1 MANNR
6 QIKIGVGFDVD
17 KSGLQSTLKDIESI
31 KTKLGSISASASLGD
46 KMNKELQDAGKTA
59 SQLSDILSK
68 SFNTNLGTINVTKF
82 KNELAKT
89 GMTISDVRQKLS
101 GAGADGK
108 AAFAQVGSALLSTNV
123 QLKESNKLLDKM
135 AQSMSNTVTWGITS
149 SIFNNITNSVQ
160 DAYHYVKQLD
170 TSLNDIRIVTD
181 KSAESMAKF
190 AVQANDAA
198 KNLGA
203 STRDYTDASLIYYQQ
218 GLGEAD
224 VAARAETTLKAANVT
239 GQNTEEVSQQLTA
252 VWNGYKVSAE
262 EAELYVDKLAAVA
275 ATTASDLEELST
287 GMSKVASAANLMGV
301 DVDSLNAQLAT
312 IVSVTRQAPESVGT
326 ALKTIYA
333 RMGDIEAGVDTET
346 TLGDYTAEMEA
357 MGFNVLNANGKLR
370 DMSDVIEEIGNK
382 WTTLSREQQI
392 ALSQT
397 MAGTRQYNNL
407 LSLFDNWDMYTKA
420 METSANAAGTLQK
433 QQDTY
438 MESTAAHLQKLSTSA
453 EDIFDTLIKPEEIN
467 AVIDVFR
474 NGTDVLGAFF
484 DAFGG
489 GVKSMVAGAAV
500 ISGIFSKQI
509 GQGLINLQA
518 SKSQAQNNKDLADV
532 KKGAILKNW
541 EDKGE
546 SVSGSDMA
554 KVANYEKQSQL
565 AKDILEVE
573 NGISE
578 QQYQQMTT
586 LQTELGALAE
596 KKELIKQNLIADN
609 EKLGISEKDTQEL
622 LDDDDVLDEQ
632 AQYTENIRIE
642 LGKEQEALAELNKEQ
657 EHNYQIQKKIQE
669 LDRLSVEDFDREA
682 NALSKTKEGEE
693 ILNLYLEEKNAQQV
707 IQDRIEDTNNAI
719 NEQKSKVQEVN
730 DELKKQEQIH
740 ENIIQAKEQTN
751 QVKDQETEKQAS
763 FDQQKEDAEKAAFLQ
778 NSIDL
783 LTNSLSV
790 LATTWGAFQSLGSI
804 WSDEDLSFGEKL
816 AQTFGLLITSGGL
829 LINSVGQ
836 IKDAYSGL
844 TNIFKD
850 ASDAQAVQVKILE
863 MLGVAQTKEAATTM
877 TQAGA
882 NEIENATE
890 NETQKENIESA
901 VTEIAQAGAENNEAA
916 ATMNQV
922 KANLTKI
929 GSGAKEA
936 GKTLLSKVP
945 GVLDEIFKKLGKFIG
960 PLAAITLS
968 LQAIKIWA
976 NNFQKWR
983 EEDAKAAATQAK
995 AQDEVV
1001 QKTNEEYSKT
1011 KELKNAY
1018 DELKEQYKNN
1028 EISTGE
1034 LRLQVVDLL
1043 QQYGLEK
1050 EAVEAKTASYEELL
1064 EIMNK
1069 INGVSMDDVITENE
1083 KGIEAQKNAIKTD
1096 IWANQ
1101 VEGSSRDSFFGLGE
1115 KTVDVGIISGL
1126 DDLSDILKDYEINFD
1141 LAGHVNLDDLTR
1153 VLVEDGNAFISE
1165 LSNSTS
1171 ESAAKLLEIV
1181 STQQESID
1189 AASGYQNTIDETKVE
1204 KIQEDVYGD
1213 NEKKGGFKNIEEYNN
1228 AVTKMAD
1235 SLQSEGIVE
1244 TYSEALEKAR
1254 ELLSTQDDLAASM
1267 HGWESVAGTAGA
1279 TFADSVA
1286 NNFTDSKDLID
1297 KVLNET
1303 GMSIEEFS
1311 KLDIYQQRDILK
1323 ANLSEDEY
1331 QKVALGFEQFKNAA
1345 DDANLSLKNFY
1356 DQAGKKNPLEGLWLE
1371 DKTFKAKT
1379 QDLFQYAL
1387 DSGKQDLLNYFTEE
1401 DWDSILA
1408 LDTAEDRMEKFQELM
1423 AYHLSDL
1430 KEDFGSTLAPGYN
1443 EAATS
1448 LTSQDAY
1455 ISPDNIEDFSE
1466 YNSLINNAELI
1477 KDIIPE
1483 LTDEMDTLADKS
1495 KAGTEEWNEAL
1506 LDVQQTMAAMA
1517 EDPDGG
1523 IFTKENAKESGLT
1536 TEGLTEAYNT
1546 GAIDEDTY
1554 NKKMTG
1560 ANLADI
1566 EAAGIDEEAY
1576 SAYVDTLQD
1585 ISENLEENED
1595 MAKRIA
1601 TANLKQSKT
1610 IETLASDYEEYG
1622 DILKKGDKSNIKYA
1636 EGMNKIRGSVEDLF
1650 GKQISDDFITEH
1662 LEDIEKLAKGDLTV
1676 FDELAKAATEDII
1689 VDIAGVTDADQL
1701 SGELANLNSMIQD
1714 TDLENLKI
1722 GASLDST
1729 GLTSAFQEVVNSAQM
1744 TTDEANAALA
1754 ALGFEPKIEWV
1765 EVDNQGQSAVKGMT
1779 DYTYTDE
1786 TGKSHTVTMESNIA
1800 QTTDGVTRIPIINGS
1815 STSFRG
1821 APKSTA
1827 GSKPKSGGGGG
1838 GGGSKKGKK
1847 AEKQEKFKADID
1859 PFHEVN
1865 EQIDLLNTNLDKLA
1879 KKQEKAFGKDLI
1891 DNLKEQGILLE
1902 KQNENLQEKIRITEQ
1917 EIAQNKYKIQNSKV
1931 AGKNAKISFNKD
1943 GSIANYDE
1951 ALSDAEARVNKL
1963 VSKYNKIAKK
1973 EYKEDSKEY
1982 NNREKLAKRIEKA
1995 KEDYSELQELMD
2007 GYDEY
2012 LVSKEDLINQM
2023 QNNID
2028 QIVENNVTIFTTAI
2042 EVKLEVRDAQ
2052 VSYNDFL
2059 NEWNSLTAKQPVKLK
2074 VDTDLN
2080 NANIAKDNIEDL
2092 TTMVTKTQAELA
2104 TIQQGGVSTLFGK
2117 NEKLA
2122 YDTLKGYTE
2131 KLQSSLSDLQ
2141 GYYQDVAASIVD
2153 AMGEISDAM
2162 AEQISDMEFYSDSL
2176 QHVINVNQKLL
2187 GESTSA
2193 ANNKE
2198 HYKNLVKQNNETI
2211 GVLKKNADY
2220 WKEEMNK
2227 MAGVNEEA
2235 YKTAKENYISATKEM
2250 QSALET
2256 SLENIQTAL
2265 ENSITSIFE
2274 TFTNSLLSEN
2284 WGFDNMIQDWEM
2296 AVSESETYLTNIN
2309 KANQLKQ
2316 LELKYQQAIDKSS
2329 SLSTQ
2334 KELLALKQEELN
2346 MLKEQGRLTQYDID
2360 RANKKLQLKLA
2371 EIALEEAQNNKS
2383 KLRLR
2388 RDSQGNYSYQY
2399 TADEDNVAEKQA
2411 EVDNLKAE
2419 MAEDDWKYFKTNV
2432 TNAIDSFSNFKSDY
2446 AEMLASGASQEEL
2459 QEFLENYGQEMANN
2473 TDLFNDSINYLL
2485 NSTATATGRDLN
2497 KMTEEEKIAMLQEQF
2512 GEDIMTSES
2521 LSFLK
2526 KLSNNTKTAEDATN
2540 YLKDNILSLA
2550 QTEIKWA
2557 EEQKEAAGEYA
2568 GYSKDFSAMS
2578 TALGDINT
2586 EVTKFNENSKT
2597 TITNLKEQLD
2607 GVQEV
2612 FKTIKTFLTDEKVK
2626 AGLEALKKA
2635 IGTNKDANGNDV
2647 TSDGSLSAAGSDAQA
2662 GSVGS
2667 TAGTTPM
2674 TAENTDAE
2682 KMATEQQKTN
2692 QGNKTIEKGDVVKI
2706 TKKSVQAYK
2715 KVKGKNKFKKNGK
2728 TSKGEYI
2735 VQAAPVTA
2743 GKSTYAK
2750 LANDKWVKK
2759 ESISGYDTGGYTGDW
2774 KSSEGRLA
2782 FLHQK
2787 ELVLNAKDTENML
2800 KMLDISRSMTSVM
2813 SSVSNKIKDMMYQID
2828 KANYTRNMN
2837 SRTQLQDASNQLE
2850 QNVHIEA
2857 IFPNVSQSHEIEDA
2871 FNNLINIAAQRAYRT
2886 RR

>member
-1 MANNR
+1 MANNK
-6 QIKIGVGFDVD
+6 QVKIGIGFDVD
-17 KSGLQSTLKDIESI
+17 KNGLKELENIQNQLI
-31 KTKLGSISASASLGD
+31 SISAQGNQAKGPSDLTKGL
-46 KMNKELQDAGKTA
+46 KEAGQTA
-59 SQLSDILSK
+59 SKLYDILEK
-68 SFNTNLGTINVTKF
+68 SYSANLGTVNVTKF
-82 KNELAKT
+82 KQELDKAGISVKTMRQDLAK
-89 GMTISDVRQKLS
+89 
-101 GAGADGK
+101 AGTQGN
-108 AAFAQVGSALLSTNV
+108 AAFASLSSALLNTNV
-123 QLKESNKLLDKM
+123 QLKKSSTLLDGL

-160 DAYHYVKQLD
+160 DAFHYVKQLD
-170 TSLNDIRIVTD
+170 SSLNDIRIVTD

-190 AVQANDAA
+190 AVQANNAA

-239 GQNTEEVSQQLTA
+239 GQSTEEVSQQLTA

-346 TLGDYTAEMEA
+346 TLGNYTAEMEA
-357 MGFNVLNANGKLR
+357 MGFNVLDANGKLR

-438 MESTAAHLQKLSTSA
+438 MESTAAHLQKLSTTA
-453 EDIFDTLIKPEEIN
+453 EDLYDTLIKPEEVN
-467 AVIDVFR
+467 ALLDTFT
-474 NGTDVLGAFF
+474 NGIDVLGTFF
-484 DAFGG
+484 DTFGG
-489 GVKSMVAGAAV
+489 GVKSMAAGAA
-500 ISGIFSKQI
+500 ILSSIFSKQI
-509 GQGLINLQA
+509 GEGLINFQ
-518 SKSQAQNNKDLADV
+518 KNKYQ
-532 KKGAILKNW
+532 
-541 EDKGE
+541 E
-546 SVSGSDMA
+546 
-554 KVANYEKQSQL
+554 QSNL
-565 AKDILEVE
+565 DIV
-573 NGISE
+573 N
-578 QQYQQMTT
+578 T
-586 LQTELGALAE
+586 
-596 KKELIKQNLIADN
+596 KKELVQQKINKTGSETIEERAVIAKYETEAKYAKEILKLKNGITNEDYEQMTSIQAKIGALTEEMKLHKQIAE
-609 EKLGISEKDTQEL
+609 EKKKEFEEKYKDDEEKVD
-622 LDDDDVLDEQ
+622 LDDLDGEIDALIEDLKNKKTDLQDLQNNDDVPSSIIK
-632 AQYTENIRIE
+632 A
-642 LGKEQEALAELNKEQ
+642 
-657 EHNYQIQKKIQE
+657 QKKEI
-669 LDRLSVEDFDREA
+669 
-682 NALSKTKEGEE
+682 KE
-693 ILNLYLEEKNAQQV
+693 LEEKLALLKQIREEENKADSAERQKNAQET
-707 IQDRIEDTNNAI
+707 DFEAM
-719 NEQKSKVQEVN
+719 
-730 DELKKQEQIH
+730 KQ
-740 ENIIQAKEQTN
+740 N
-751 QVKDQETEKQAS
+751 
-763 FDQQKEDAEKAAFLQ
+763 AEKAAAL
-778 NSIDL
+778 NDSITL
-783 LTNSLSV
+783 VTSSLSV

-804 WSDEDLSFGEKL
+804 WMDEDLSFGEKL

-850 ASDAQAVQVKILE
+850 ASDAEAVQVKILE
-863 MLGVAQTKEAATTM
+863 MLGVAQTKEATTTM
-877 TQAGA
+877 EQAGANEIENATEDESQVENAESIVTETAQTGVETAEAVVTAGQTVA

-901 VTEIAQAGAENNEAA
+901 VTETAQAGAETTEAV

-960 PLAAITLS
+960 PLALIGGLIASIS
-968 LQAIKIWA
+968 FAAKQW
-976 NNFQKWR
+976 QKTQ
-983 EEDAKAAATQAK
+983 EESAKAAAAQAK
-995 AQDEVV
+995 AQDEVI
-1001 QKTNEEYSKT
+1001 QKTNEEYNKT
-1011 KELKNAY
+1011 KELNNSY

-1028 EISTGE
+1028 EISTRE

-1069 INGVSMDDVITENE
+1069 INGVSMNDVITENE
-1083 KGIEAQKNAIKTD
+1083 KGVEAQKNAIKTD

-1101 VEGSSRDSFFGLGE
+1101 VEGSSRDTIFGE
-1115 KTVDVGIISGL
+1115 QTVDVGIISGF

-1213 NEKKGGFKNIEEYNN
+1213 YDKKGGFKNIEEYNN

-1356 DQAGKKNPLEGLWLE
+1356 DQAGKENPLEGLWLE

-1408 LDTAEDRMEKFQELM
+1408 LDTAEDRMKKFQELM
-1423 AYHLSDL
+1423 AYYLSDL
-1430 KEDFGSTLAPGYN
+1430 KEDFGSTLAPNYN

-1448 LTSQDAY
+1448 LISQDAY

-1466 YNSLINNAELI
+1466 YDSLINNAEII
-1477 KDIIPE
+1477 KAVIPE

-1523 IFTKENAKESGLT
+1523 IFTKENAQESGLT

-1689 VDIAGVTDADQL
+1689 VNIAGVTDAEQL

-1729 GLTSAFQEVVNSAQM
+1729 GLTSAFQEVINSAQM

-1827 GSKPKSGGGGG
+1827 GAKPKSGGGGG
-1838 GGGSKKGKK
+1838 GGSKGKKGQK

-1865 EQIDLLNTNLDKLA
+1865 EQIELLNTNLDRLA
-1879 KKQEKAFGKDLI
+1879 KKQEKAFGQDLI
-1891 DNLKEQGILLE
+1891 DNLKEQGNLLE
-1902 KQNENLQEKIRITEQ
+1902 KQNENLQDKIKITEK
-1917 EIAQNKYKIQNSKV
+1917 EIAQNKYKMQNLKV
-1931 AGKNAKISFNKD
+1931 AGKKAEISFNKD

-1951 ALSDAEARVNKL
+1951 ALSSAEDRVNKL

-1973 EYKEDSKEY
+1973 EYKEGSKKDK
-1982 NNREKLAKRIEKA
+1982 NRKKLAKNVEKA

-2012 LVSKEDLINQM
+2012 LISKEDLINQV
-2023 QNNID
+2023 QDNID
-2028 QIVENNVTIFTTAI
+2028 QIVENNVTIFTTGI
-2042 EVKLEVRDAQ
+2042 EIKLEVRDAK
-2052 VSYNDFL
+2052 VSYNNFL

-2080 NANIAKDNIEDL
+2080 NANIAKDNIEDF

-2153 AMGEISDAM
+2153 AMDEINDAM
-2162 AEQISDMEFYSDSL
+2162 AEQISDMEFYSDSI
-2176 QHVINVNQKLL
+2176 QHMININEKLY
-2187 GESTSA
+2187 GENKA
-2193 ANNKE
+2193 AGKNTDY
-2198 HYKNLVKQNNETI
+2198 YKNLVEQSNTL
-2211 GVLKKNADY
+2211 VTTLKGNADY
-2220 WKEEMNK
+2220 WKSEMDK
-2227 MAGVNEEA
+2227 MKDVNEEA
-2235 YKTAKENYISATKEM
+2235 YKTAKENYISATKDM

-2265 ENSITSIFE
+2265 EQSIKSLFVTFEEGLSPEGWDVDSMTS
-2274 TFTNSLLSEN
+2274 
-2284 WGFDNMIQDWEM
+2284 DWEM
-2296 AVSESETYLTNIN
+2296 AVEESERYLNNID

-2346 MLKEQGRLTQYDID
+2346 VLKEQGKLTQYDID

-2383 KLRLR
+2383 KMRLR

-2399 TADEDNVAEKQA
+2399 VADQDNIAEKQA
-2411 EVDNLKAE
+2411 AVDNLKAE
-2419 MAEDDWKYFKTNV
+2419 ITNDDFKHMKDVVSQYLGDESDFAERYAELSANGATDTELKEFQENYISRLVDQGGEFSKAWKYLT
-2432 TNAIDSFSNFKSDY
+2432 
-2446 AEMLASGASQEEL
+2446 E
-2459 QEFLENYGQEMANN
+2459 
-2473 TDLFNDSINYLL
+2473 
-2485 NSTATATGRDLN
+2485 STAVATGKDLGS
-2497 KMTEEEKIAMLQEQF
+2497 MSEEEKIQMLKDNY
-2512 GEDIMTSES
+2512 GEDIIDSKALE
-2521 LSFLK
+2521 FLK
-2526 KLSNNTKTAEDATN
+2526 NLTEKIETTEKATEELNKALFTEIDVKRKNAEDAKKKT
-2540 YLKDNILSLA
+2540 SA
-2550 QTEIKWA
+2550 
-2557 EEQKEAAGEYA
+2557 AAGYGDNFE
-2568 GYSKDFSAMS
+2568 AMS
-2578 TALGDINT
+2578 TALEDINT

-2607 GVQEV
+2607 GVQKV
-2612 FKTIKTFLTDEKVK
+2612 FNTIKTFLTDEKVK

-2635 IGTNKDANGNDV
+2635 IGTKKDANGNDV

-2667 TAGTTPM
+2667 TAGTTTM

-2682 KMATEQQKTN
+2682 KIVTEQQKTN
-2692 QGNKTIEKGDVVKI
+2692 QGNRTIEKGDVVKI
-2706 TKKSVQAYK
+2706 TKKSVKAYK
-2715 KVKGKNKFKKNGK
+2715 KVKGKNKFKENGK
-2728 TSKGEYI
+2728 ANKGEYI
-2735 VQAAPVTA
+2735 VQAAPVTV
-2743 GKSTYAK
+2743 GKNIYAE
-2750 LANDKWVKK
+2750 LAKDKWVKK
-2759 ESISGYDTGGYTGDW
+2759 GSISGYDTGGYTGDW

-2800 KMLDISRSMTSVM
+2800 KMLDISRSMTSVI
-2813 SSVSNKIKDMMYQID
+2813 SSVSNKIKDMIYQID

-2850 QNVHIEA
+2850 QKVHIEA
-2857 IFPNVSQSHEIEDA
+2857 TFPNVSQSHEIEDA
-2871 FNNLINIAAQRAYRT
+2871 FNNLINIAAQRAYRN

>member
-1 MANNR
+1 MANG
-6 QIKIGVGFDVD
+6 QIRFGIGFDVD

-89 GMTISDVRQKLS
+89 GMSISDVRQKLS

-135 AQSMSNTVTWGITS
+135 AQSMSNTITWGITS

-239 GQNTEEVSQQLTA
+239 GQNTAEVSQQLTA

-346 TLGDYTAEMEA
+346 TLGNYTAEMEA
-357 MGFNVLNANGKLR
+357 MGFNVLDANGKLR

-438 MESTAAHLQKLSTSA
+438 MESTAAHLQKLSTTA
-453 EDIFDTLIKPEEIN
+453 EDLYDTLIKPEEIN
-467 AVIDVFR
+467 VLLDTFT
-474 NGTDVLGAFF
+474 NGIDVLGTFF
-484 DAFGG
+484 DTFGG
-489 GVKSMVAGAAV
+489 GVKSMAAGAAV

-518 SKSQAQNNKDLADV
+518 SKSKSQNNKDLADV
-532 KKGAILKNW
+532 KKGAILKKW

-546 SVSGSDMA
+546 PVSGSDAA

-573 NGISE
+573 NGITE
-578 QQYQQMTT
+578 QQYQQMTA

-596 KKELIKQNLIADN
+596 EKELIQQNLIAEN
-609 EKLGISEKDTQEL
+609 EKLGISKEYTLQLLKEDNTLEEFSDNSIESSRINLDEEKQKLQNIEQEL
-622 LDDDDVLDEQ
+622 QKYQNILNEIKNKEGFIDTKQLDE
-632 AQYTENIRIE
+632 AQEEVEKLTKQYEDQ
-642 LGKEQEALAELNKEQ
+642 KEV
-657 EHNYQIQKKIQE
+657 
-669 LDRLSVEDFDREA
+669 VE
-682 NALSKTKEGEE
+682 T
-693 ILNLYLEEKNAQQV
+693 
-707 IQDRIEDTNNAI
+707 I
-719 NEQKSKVQEVN
+719 NE
-730 DELKKQEQIH
+730 ELKNNEQAYK
-740 ENIIQAKEQTN
+740 NIIQAKEQTN
-751 QVKDQETEKQAS
+751 QVKDQEVEKQAD
-763 FDQQKEDAEKAAFLQ
+763 FDQQKEDAEKATLLQ
-778 NSIDL
+778 NKVDL
-783 LTNSLSV
+783 LTNSLSM
-790 LATTWGAFQSLGSI
+790 LTMTWGAFQSLGSI
-804 WSDEDLSFGEKL
+804 WSDEDLTIGEKL
-816 AQTFGLLITSGGL
+816 GQTIMTLGIAIPSLISSYQSLSNVLGENVTIEGILNGLLGENTGETIVNTGATVANAVAEQAQSAAKDEGAISEELDTANTKKNTFETIKNTASTLLESGKNG
-829 LINSVGQ
+829 
-836 IKDAYSGL
+836 
-844 TNIFKD
+844 
-850 ASDAQAVQVKILE
+850 
-863 MLGVAQTKEAATTM
+863 
-877 TQAGA
+877 
-882 NEIENATE
+882 
-890 NETQKENIESA
+890 
-901 VTEIAQAGAENNEAA
+901 
-916 ATMNQV
+916 
-922 KANLTKI
+922 
-929 GSGAKEA
+929 GAKIVEV
-936 GKTLLSKVP
+936 LQKVW
-945 GVLDEIFKKLGKFIG
+945 GILGKFAV
-960 PLAAITLS
+960 PLALIGGLIASISFATK
-968 LQAIKIWA
+968 QW
-976 NNFQKWR
+976 QKTQ
-983 EEDAKAAATQAK
+983 EENAKAAAAQAK
-995 AQDEVV
+995 AQDEVI
-1001 QKTNEEYSKT
+1001 QKTNEEYNKT
-1011 KELKNAY
+1011 KELNNAY

-1028 EISTGE
+1028 EISTRE

-1069 INGVSMDDVITENE
+1069 INGVSMNDVITENE

-1101 VEGSSRDSFFGLGE
+1101 VEGSSRDTVFGE
-1115 KTVDVGIISGL
+1115 QTVDVGIISGF

-1153 VLVEDGNAFISE
+1153 VLVEDGNAFISA

-1189 AASGYQNTIDETKVE
+1189 AASGYQNTIDEAKVE

-1331 QKVALGFEQFKNAA
+1331 QKIALGFEQFKNAA
-1345 DDANLSLKNFY
+1345 DDANLSLQDFY
-1356 DQAGKKNPLEGLWLE
+1356 NQASKENPLEGLWLE

-1455 ISPDNIEDFSE
+1455 ISSDNIEDFSE

-1523 IFTKENAKESGLT
+1523 IFTKENAQESGLT

-1595 MAKRIA
+1595 MARRIA

-1636 EGMNKIRGSVEDLF
+1636 EGMDKIRGSVEDLF

-1689 VDIAGVTDADQL
+1689 VDIAGVTDAEQL
-1701 SGELANLNSMIQD
+1701 SGEFANLNSMIQNA
-1714 TDLENLKI
+1714 DLENLEI

-1729 GLTSAFQEVVNSAQM
+1729 GLDVALQGMLDSAAITV
-1744 TTDEANAALA
+1744 DDCNAILEGM
-1754 ALGFEPKIEWV
+1754 GFEPKIDYKEVPV
-1765 EVDNQGQSAVKGMT
+1765 EVGSVN
-1779 DYTYTDE
+1779 
-1786 TGKSHTVTMESNIA
+1786 
-1800 QTTDGVTRIPIINGS
+1800 QTTQTAEVIGPDGEKRIVSLDSITNTDGGSVAKIPIINGS

-1821 APKSTA
+1821 APKSTTPM
-1827 GSKPKSGGGGG
+1827 KPKSGGGGG
-1838 GGGSKKGKK
+1838 GGGGSKGKK
-1847 AEKQEKFKADID
+1847 VEKQEKFKADID
-1859 PFHEVN
+1859 PFHEIN
-1865 EQIDLLNTNLDKLA
+1865 EQIDLLNTNLDRLA

-1891 DNLKEQGILLE
+1891 NNLKEQGDLLE
-1902 KQNENLQEKIRITEQ
+1902 KQNKNLQEKIRITEQ
-1917 EIAQNKYKIQNSKV
+1917 EIAQNKYEMQNLKV
-1931 AGKNAKISFNKD
+1931 AGKKAKISFNKED

-1951 ALSDAEARVNKL
+1951 ALSSAEARVNKL

-1982 NNREKLAKRIEKA
+1982 KNRENLAKKIEKA

-2023 QNNID
+2023 QDNID
-2028 QIVENNVTIFTTAI
+2028 QIVENNVTIFTTGI
-2042 EVKLEVRDAQ
+2042 EIKLEVRDAQ

-2074 VDTDLN
+2074 VDNDLN
-2080 NANIAKDNIEDL
+2080 NANIAKDNIEEL

-2104 TIQQGGVSTLFGK
+2104 TIQQGVVYTLFGK

-2153 AMGEISDAM
+2153 AMGEIREAM
-2162 AEQISDMEFYSDSL
+2162 DEQISDMEFYADSL

-2187 GESTSA
+2187 GESASA

-2411 EVDNLKAE
+2411 EVDNIKAE

-2432 TNAIDSFSNFKSDY
+2432 TNAIDSFSTFKSDY

-2459 QEFLENYGQEMANN
+2459 QEFLEGYAQEMTNN

-2485 NSTATATGRDLN
+2485 NSTATATGQDLN

-2512 GEDIMTSES
+2512 GEDIMTSEA

-2526 KLSNNTKTAEDATN
+2526 ILSNKTKTAEDATN

-2568 GYSKDFSAMS
+2568 GYSKDFSTMS
-2578 TALGDINT
+2578 TALEDINK
-2586 EVTKFNENSKT
+2586 EVTQFNEDSKD

-2607 GVQEV
+2607 GVQSI
-2612 FKTIKTFLTDEKVK
+2612 FDAIKTFLTDEKVL
-2626 AGLEALKKA
+2626 AGLKALKNA

-2662 GSVGS
+2662 GPVAS
-2667 TAGTTPM
+2667 TAGTTTM
-2674 TAENTDAE
+2674 TTENTDAE
-2682 KMATEQQKTN
+2682 KMVTEQQKTN
-2692 QGNKTIEKGDVVKI
+2692 QGNKTIEKGDVVKVK
-2706 TKKSVQAYK
+2706 KKSVKAYK
-2715 KVKGKNKFKKNGK
+2715 
-2728 TSKGEYI
+2728 
-2735 VQAAPVTA
+2735 
-2743 GKSTYAK
+2743 
-2750 LANDKWVKK
+2750 
-2759 ESISGYDTGGYTGDW
+2759 
-2774 KSSEGRLA
+2774 
-2782 FLHQK
+2782 
-2787 ELVLNAKDTENML
+2787 
-2800 KMLDISRSMTSVM
+2800 
-2813 SSVSNKIKDMMYQID
+2813 
-2828 KANYTRNMN
+2828 
-2837 SRTQLQDASNQLE
+2837 
-2850 QNVHIEA
+2850 
-2857 IFPNVSQSHEIEDA
+2857 
-2871 FNNLINIAAQRAYRT
+2871 
-2886 RR
+2886 

>member
-31 KTKLGSISASASLGD
+31 KNKLGSISASASLGD

-170 TSLNDIRIVTD
+170 SSLNDIRIVTD

-239 GQNTEEVSQQLTA
+239 GQSTEEVSQQLTA

-346 TLGDYTAEMEA
+346 TLGNYTAEMEA
-357 MGFNVLNANGKLR
+357 MGFNVLDANGKLR

-438 MESTAAHLQKLSTSA
+438 MESTAAHLQQLSTSA

-467 AVIDVFR
+467 AIIDVFR

-546 SVSGSDMA
+546 SASGSDAA
-554 KVANYEKQSQL
+554 KVANYKKQSQL
-565 AKDILEVE
+565 AKDILAVE
-573 NGISE
+573 NGITE
-578 QQYQQMTT
+578 EQYQQMTA

-632 AQYTENIRIE
+632 AQYTESIRID
-642 LGKEQEALAELNKEQ
+642 LGKEQEALAELNKKQ

-682 NALSKTKEGEE
+682 DALSKTKEGEE

-707 IQDRIEDTNNAI
+707 IQDRIEDTNKAI
-719 NEQKSKVQEVN
+719 DTQKSKVQEVN

-740 ENIIQAKEQTN
+740 ENIINAKEQTE
-751 QVKDQETEKQAS
+751 QVENQETEKQAS

-778 NSIDL
+778 NSVDL

-863 MLGVAQTKEAATTM
+863 MLGVAQTKEAATT
-877 TQAGA
+877 TAQAGA

-890 NETQKENIESA
+890 DETQKENIESTT
-901 VTEIAQAGAENNEAA
+901 TEIVQAGAENNEAA

-1001 QKTNEEYSKT
+1001 QKTNEEYNKT
-1011 KELKNAY
+1011 KELNNAY

-1034 LRLQVVDLL
+1034 LRLQIVDLL

-1064 EIMNK
+1064 EIMNR

-1115 KTVDVGIISGL
+1115 KTVDVGIISGF

-1213 NEKKGGFKNIEEYNN
+1213 HEKKGGFKNIEEYNN
-1228 AVTKMAD
+1228 AVKKMAD

-1401 DWDSILA
+1401 DWDKILA

-1595 MAKRIA
+1595 MARRIA

-1701 SGELANLNSMIQD
+1701 SGEFANLNSMIQN
-1714 TDLENLKI
+1714 TDLENLEI

-1729 GLTSAFQEVVNSAQM
+1729 GLDVALQGMLDSAAITV
-1744 TTDEANAALA
+1744 DECNAILEGM
-1754 ALGFEPKIEWV
+1754 GFEPKIDYQEVPV
-1765 EVDNQGQSAVKGMT
+1765 EVGSVN
-1779 DYTYTDE
+1779 
-1786 TGKSHTVTMESNIA
+1786 
-1800 QTTDGVTRIPIINGS
+1800 QTTQTAEVIGPDGEKRTVSLDSITKTDGGSVAKIPIINGS

-1821 APKSTA
+1821 APKSTTPM
-1827 GSKPKSGGGGG
+1827 KPKSGGGGG

-1859 PFHEVN
+1859 PFHEIN
-1865 EQIDLLNTNLDKLA
+1865 EQIDLLNTNLDRLA
-1879 KKQEKAFGKDLI
+1879 KKQEKAFGQDLI
-1891 DNLKEQGILLE
+1891 DNLKEQGNLLE
-1902 KQNENLQEKIRITEQ
+1902 KQNKNLQDKIKITEK
-1917 EIAQNKYKIQNSKV
+1917 EIAQNKYKMQNLKV
-1931 AGKNAKISFNKD
+1931 AGKKAEISFNKD

-1951 ALSDAEARVNKL
+1951 ALSSAEARVNKL

-1973 EYKEDSKEY
+1973 EYKEGSKEDK
-1982 NNREKLAKRIEKA
+1982 NRKKLEKNIEKA

-2012 LVSKEDLINQM
+2012 LVSKEDLINQV
-2023 QNNID
+2023 QDNID

-2042 EVKLEVRDAQ
+2042 EIKLEVRDAK

-2122 YDTLKGYTE
+2122 YETLKGYTE

-2153 AMGEISDAM
+2153 AMDEISKAM
-2162 AEQISDMEFYSDSL
+2162 DEQISDMEFYSDSI
-2176 QHVINVNQKLL
+2176 QHIINVNEKLY
-2187 GESTSA
+2187 GEDKA
-2193 ANNKE
+2193 AGKNKDY
-2198 HYKNLVKQNNETI
+2198 YKNLVAQSNALVTT
-2211 GVLKKNADY
+2211 LKGNADY
-2220 WKEEMNK
+2220 WKSEMDSITDKNSD
-2227 MAGVNEEA
+2227 A
-2235 YKTAKENYISATKEM
+2235 YKTAKENYISATKDM
-2250 QSALET
+2250 QAALET
-2256 SLENIQTAL
+2256 ALENIQLQL
-2265 ENSITSIFE
+2265 EQNIKSLFITFE
-2274 TFTNSLLSEN
+2274 EGLSPDN
-2284 WGFDNMIQDWEM
+2284 WNVDTMTSDWEM
-2296 AVSESETYLTNIN
+2296 AVEESERYLNNID

-2346 MLKEQGRLTQYDID
+2346 VLKEQGKLTQYDID

-2383 KLRLR
+2383 KMRLR

-2399 TADEDNVAEKQA
+2399 VADQDNIAEKQA
-2411 EVDNLKAE
+2411 AVDNLKAE
-2419 MAEDDWKYFKTNV
+2419 IANDDFKHMKDVVSQYLGDESDFAERYAELSANGATDTELKEFQENYISRLVDQGGEFSKAWKYLT
-2432 TNAIDSFSNFKSDY
+2432 
-2446 AEMLASGASQEEL
+2446 E
-2459 QEFLENYGQEMANN
+2459 
-2473 TDLFNDSINYLL
+2473 
-2485 NSTATATGRDLN
+2485 STAVATGKDLGS
-2497 KMTEEEKIAMLQEQF
+2497 MSEEEKIQMLKDNY
-2512 GEDIMTSES
+2512 GEDIIDSKALE
-2521 LSFLK
+2521 FLNELTK
-2526 KLSNNTKTAEDATN
+2526 KLKTTEKATENLNEALFTQIDTARKDAEDA
-2540 YLKDNILSLA
+2540 KKRASA
-2550 QTEIKWA
+2550 
-2557 EEQKEAAGEYA
+2557 AAGYESYGA
-2568 GYSKDFSAMS
+2568 G
-2578 TALGDINT
+2578 
-2586 EVTKFNENSKT
+2586 E
-2597 TITNLKEQLD
+2597 
-2607 GVQEV
+2607 
-2612 FKTIKTFLTDEKVK
+2612 
-2626 AGLEALKKA
+2626 
-2635 IGTNKDANGNDV
+2635 
-2647 TSDGSLSAAGSDAQA
+2647 
-2662 GSVGS
+2662 
-2667 TAGTTPM
+2667 
-2674 TAENTDAE
+2674 
-2682 KMATEQQKTN
+2682 
-2692 QGNKTIEKGDVVKI
+2692 
-2706 TKKSVQAYK
+2706 
-2715 KVKGKNKFKKNGK
+2715 
-2728 TSKGEYI
+2728 
-2735 VQAAPVTA
+2735 
-2743 GKSTYAK
+2743 
-2750 LANDKWVKK
+2750 
-2759 ESISGYDTGGYTGDW
+2759 
-2774 KSSEGRLA
+2774 
-2782 FLHQK
+2782 
-2787 ELVLNAKDTENML
+2787 
-2800 KMLDISRSMTSVM
+2800 
-2813 SSVSNKIKDMMYQID
+2813 
-2828 KANYTRNMN
+2828 
-2837 SRTQLQDASNQLE
+2837 
-2850 QNVHIEA
+2850 
-2857 IFPNVSQSHEIEDA
+2857 
-2871 FNNLINIAAQRAYRT
+2871 
-2886 RR
+2886 

>member
-170 TSLNDIRIVTD
+170 SSLNDIRIVTD

-346 TLGDYTAEMEA
+346 TLGNYTAEMKA
-357 MGFNVLNANGKLR
+357 MGFNVLDANGKLR

-407 LSLFDNWDMYTKA
+407 LSLFDNWDMYTEA
-420 METSANAAGTLQK
+420 METSANAAGTLQE

-438 MESTAAHLQKLSTSA
+438 MESTAAHLQQLSTSA

-546 SVSGSDMA
+546 SASGSDAA
-554 KVANYEKQSQL
+554 KAANYEKQSQL

-573 NGISE
+573 SGITE

-632 AQYTENIRIE
+632 AQYTENIRID

-682 NALSKTKEGEE
+682 DALSKTKEGEE

-707 IQDRIEDTNNAI
+707 IQDRIEDTNKAI
-719 NEQKSKVQEVN
+719 DTQKSKVQEVN

-740 ENIIQAKEQTN
+740 ENIINAKEQTE
-751 QVKDQETEKQAS
+751 QVENQETEKQAS

-778 NSIDL
+778 NSVDL

-890 NETQKENIESA
+890 DETQKENIEST
-901 VTEIAQAGAENNEAA
+901 VTETAQAGAETTEAA

-1001 QKTNEEYSKT
+1001 QKTNEEYNKT
-1011 KELKNAY
+1011 KELNNAY
-1018 DELKEQYKNN
+1018 DKLKEQYKNN

-1034 LRLQVVDLL
+1034 LRLQIVDLL

-1115 KTVDVGIISGL
+1115 KTVDVGIISGF

-1171 ESAAKLLEIV
+1171 ESADKLLEIV

-1371 DKTFKAKT
+1371 DETFKAKT

-1401 DWDSILA
+1401 DWDKILA

-1448 LTSQDAY
+1448 LISQDAY

-1466 YNSLINNAELI
+1466 YDSLINNAELI
-1477 KDIIPE
+1477 KTIIPE

-1595 MAKRIA
+1595 MARRIA

-1701 SGELANLNSMIQD
+1701 SGEFANLNSMIQN
-1714 TDLENLKI
+1714 TDLENLEI

-1729 GLTSAFQEVVNSAQM
+1729 GLDVALQGMLDSAAITV
-1744 TTDEANAALA
+1744 DECNAILEGM
-1754 ALGFEPKIEWV
+1754 GFEPKIDYQEVPV
-1765 EVDNQGQSAVKGMT
+1765 EVGSVN
-1779 DYTYTDE
+1779 
-1786 TGKSHTVTMESNIA
+1786 
-1800 QTTDGVTRIPIINGS
+1800 QTTQTAEVIGPDGEKRTVSLDSITKTDGGSVAKIPIINGS

-1821 APKSTA
+1821 APKSTTPM
-1827 GSKPKSGGGGG
+1827 KPKSGGGGG
-1838 GGGSKKGKK
+1838 GGGSKGKK

-1865 EQIDLLNTNLDKLA
+1865 EQIDLLNTNLDRLA

-1891 DNLKEQGILLE
+1891 NNLKEQGVLLE
-1902 KQNENLQEKIRITEQ
+1902 KQNKNLQDKIKITEK
-1917 EIAQNKYKIQNSKV
+1917 EIAQNKYKMQNLKV
-1931 AGKNAKISFNKD
+1931 AGKKAEISFNKD

-1951 ALSDAEARVNKL
+1951 ALSSAEARVNKL

-1973 EYKEDSKEY
+1973 EYKEGSKKDK
-1982 NNREKLAKRIEKA
+1982 NRKKLAKNIEKA

-2012 LVSKEDLINQM
+2012 LVSKEDLINQV
-2023 QNNID
+2023 QDNID
-2028 QIVENNVTIFTTAI
+2028 KIVENNVTIFTTAI
-2042 EVKLEVRDAQ
+2042 EIKLEVRDAK
-2052 VSYNDFL
+2052 VSYNNFL

-2153 AMGEISDAM
+2153 AMDEVSEAM
-2162 AEQISDMEFYSDSL
+2162 DEQISDMEFYADSL

-2187 GESTSA
+2187 GESASA

-2432 TNAIDSFSNFKSDY
+2432 TNAIDSFSTFKSDY

-2459 QEFLENYGQEMANN
+2459 QEFLEGYAQEMTNN

-2485 NSTATATGRDLN
+2485 NSTATATGQDLN

-2568 GYSKDFSAMS
+2568 GYSKDFSTMN
-2578 TALGDINT
+2578 TALEDINT
-2586 EVTKFNENSKT
+2586 EVNKFNENSKT

-2612 FKTIKTFLTDEKVK
+2612 FNIIKTFLTDEKVK

-2667 TAGTTPM
+2667 TAGTTTM

-2682 KMATEQQKTN
+2682 KIVTEQQKTN
-2692 QGNKTIEKGDVVKI
+2692 QGNTTIEKGDVVKI

-2728 TSKGEYI
+2728 ANKGEYI
-2735 VQAAPVTA
+2735 VQAAPVTV
-2743 GKSTYAK
+2743 GKNIYAE
-2750 LANDKWVKK
+2750 LAKDKWVKK

-2850 QNVHIEA
+2850 QNIHIEA
-2857 IFPNVSQSHEIEDA
+2857 TFPNVSQSHEIEDA
-2871 FNNLINIAAQRAYRT
+2871 FNNLINIAAQRAYRN

>member
-1 MANNR
+1 MANNK
-6 QIKIGVGFDVD
+6 QIKIGIGFDVD
-17 KSGLQSTLKDIESI
+17 KNGLKELENIQNQLIH
-31 KTKLGSISASASLGD
+31 ISAQGNQAKGTDDLTKGL
-46 KMNKELQDAGKTA
+46 KEAGQTA
-59 SQLSDILSK
+59 SKLYDILEK
-68 SFNTNLGTINVTKF
+68 SYSANLGTVNVTKF
-82 KNELAKT
+82 KQELDKAGISVKTMRQDLAK
-89 GMTISDVRQKLS
+89 
-101 GAGADGK
+101 AGTQGN
-108 AAFAQVGSALLSTNV
+108 AAFASLSSALLNTNV
-123 QLKESNKLLDKM
+123 QLKKSSTLLDEM

-149 SIFNNITNSVQ
+149 SIFNRITNSVQ
-160 DAYHYVKQLD
+160 DAFHYVKQLD
-170 TSLNDIRIVTD
+170 SSLNDIRIVTD

-190 AVQANDAA
+190 AVQANNAA

-239 GQNTEEVSQQLTA
+239 GQNTAEVSQQLTA

-346 TLGDYTAEMEA
+346 TLGNYTAEMEA
-357 MGFNVLNANGKLR
+357 MGFNVLDANGKLR
-370 DMSDVIEEIGNK
+370 DMSDVIEEIGSK

-438 MESTAAHLQKLSTSA
+438 MESTAAHLQKLSTTA
-453 EDIFDTLIKPEEIN
+453 EDLYDTLIKPEEIN
-467 AVIDVFR
+467 ALLDTFT
-474 NGTDVLGAFF
+474 NGIDVLGTFF
-484 DAFGG
+484 DTFGG
-489 GVKSMVAGAAV
+489 GVKSMAAGAA
-500 ISGIFSKQI
+500 ILSSIFSKQI
-509 GQGLINLQA
+509 GEGLINFQ
-518 SKSQAQNNKDLADV
+518 KNKYQEQNNLDVINMKKESIQQKINENGKESIEESAAISRYKAEADH
-532 KKGAILKNW
+532 AERILKL
-541 EDKGE
+541 K
-546 SVSGSDMA
+546 
-554 KVANYEKQSQL
+554 
-565 AKDILEVE
+565 
-573 NGISE
+573 NGITNE
-578 QQYQQMTT
+578 DYEQMTAI
-586 LQTELGALAE
+586 QERIGALTEEMELHKQIAEE
-596 KKELIKQNLIADN
+596 KKKEFK
-609 EKLGISEKDTQEL
+609 EKYKDDEEKVD
-622 LDDDDVLDEQ
+622 LDDLDGEIDALIEDLKNKKADLQDLQNNDDVVD
-632 AQYTENIRIE
+632 
-642 LGKEQEALAELNKEQ
+642 
-657 EHNYQIQKKIQE
+657 QK
-669 LDRLSVEDFDREA
+669 
-682 NALSKTKEGEE
+682 EE
-693 ILNLYLEEKNAQQV
+693 IKELEEKLALLKQIREEENKTSSAERQKNAQET
-707 IQDRIEDTNNAI
+707 DF
-719 NEQKSKVQEVN
+719 EVM
-730 DELKKQEQIH
+730 E
-740 ENIIQAKEQTN
+740 EN
-751 QVKDQETEKQAS
+751 
-763 FDQQKEDAEKAAFLQ
+763 AEKAAAL
-778 NSIDL
+778 NDSITL
-783 LTNSLSV
+783 VTSSLSV
-790 LATTWGAFQSLGSI
+790 LATTWGAAQSLGSI
-804 WSDEDLSFGEKL
+804 WTDEDLSFGEKL

-850 ASDAQAVQVKILE
+850 ASDAEAVQVKILE
-863 MLGVAQTKEAATTM
+863 MLGVAQTKEATTTM
-877 TQAGA
+877 EQAGA
-882 NEIENATE
+882 NEIENTTEDMSQKENAESVVTETAQTVAESSETVATTMQAGANVIENATE
-890 NETQKENIESA
+890 DMTQKENVEST
-901 VTEIAQAGAENNEAA
+901 VTEVAQTMAEGNEAA
-916 ATMNQV
+916 ATMGQV

-929 GSGAKEA
+929 GAGAKEA
-936 GKTLLSKVP
+936 GRTLLQQAP
-945 GVLDEIFKKLGKFIG
+945 GKLQEIFTRLSKLIA
-960 PLAAITLS
+960 PLAAIMLS
-968 LQAIKIWA
+968 LTAIKVWA

-983 EEDAKAAATQAK
+983 EEDAKASAAQAK
-995 AQDEVV
+995 AQDEVI
-1001 QKTNEEYSKT
+1001 QKTNEEYNKT
-1011 KELKNAY
+1011 KELKNSY

-1028 EISTGE
+1028 EISTRE

-1101 VEGSSRDSFFGLGE
+1101 VEGSSRDSFFGLG
-1115 KTVDVGIISGL
+1115 KQTVDVGIISGF

-1189 AASGYQNTIDETKVE
+1189 AASGYQNTIDEVKVE

-1213 NEKKGGFKNIEEYNN
+1213 YEKKGGFKNIEEYNN

-1254 ELLSTQDDLAASM
+1254 ELLSVQDDLAASM
-1267 HGWESVAGTAGA
+1267 HGWESVAETTGA

-1286 NNFTDSKDLID
+1286 KNFTDSKDLID

-1303 GMSIEEFS
+1303 GMDMEEFS
-1311 KLDIYQQRDILK
+1311 KLDIYQQGDILK

-1331 QKVALGFEQFKNAA
+1331 QKIALSFEQLKNAA
-1345 DDANLSLKNFY
+1345 GDANLSLQEFY
-1356 DQAGKKNPLEGLWLE
+1356 NQASKENPLEGLWLE
-1371 DKTFKAKT
+1371 DETFKAKT

-1387 DSGKQDLLNYFTEE
+1387 DSGKQDLLNYFTED

-1448 LTSQDAY
+1448 LISQDAY

-1466 YNSLINNAELI
+1466 YDSLINNAELI
-1477 KDIIPE
+1477 KAIIPE

-1517 EDPDGG
+1517 EDTDGG
-1523 IFTKENAKESGLT
+1523 IFTKENAQESGLT

-1595 MAKRIA
+1595 MARRIA

-1689 VDIAGVTDADQL
+1689 VDIAGVTDAEQL
-1701 SGELANLNSMIQD
+1701 SGEFANLNSMIQN
-1714 TDLENLKI
+1714 TDLENLEI

-1729 GLTSAFQEVVNSAQM
+1729 GLDVALQGMLDSAAITV
-1744 TTDEANAALA
+1744 DECNAILEGM
-1754 ALGFEPKIEWV
+1754 GFEPKIDYQEVPV
-1765 EVDNQGQSAVKGMT
+1765 EVGSVN
-1779 DYTYTDE
+1779 
-1786 TGKSHTVTMESNIA
+1786 
-1800 QTTDGVTRIPIINGS
+1800 QTTQTAEVIGPDGEKRTVSLDSITKTDGGSVAKIPIINGS

-1821 APKSTA
+1821 APKSTTPM
-1827 GSKPKSGGGGG
+1827 KPKSGGGGG
-1838 GGGSKKGKK
+1838 GGGSKGKK

-1865 EQIDLLNTNLDKLA
+1865 EQIDLLNTNLDRLA

-1891 DNLKEQGILLE
+1891 DNLKEQGNLLE

-1951 ALSDAEARVNKL
+1951 ALSDAETRVNKL

-1982 NNREKLAKRIEKA
+1982 KNRDKLAKKIEKA

-2007 GYDEY
+2007 EYDEY

-2023 QNNID
+2023 QDNID

-2042 EVKLEVRDAQ
+2042 EIKLEVQDVQ

-2059 NEWNSLTAKQPVKLK
+2059 NEWNSLTAKQPIKLK

-2080 NANIAKDNIEDL
+2080 NANIAKDNIKEL

-2153 AMGEISDAM
+2153 AMGEISEAM
-2162 AEQISDMEFYSDSL
+2162 DEQISDMEFYADSL

-2187 GESTSA
+2187 GESASA

-2235 YKTAKENYISATKEM
+2235 YKTAKENYISATKET

-2432 TNAIDSFSNFKSDY
+2432 TNAIDSFSTFKSDY

-2459 QEFLENYGQEMANN
+2459 QEFLEGYAQEMTNN

-2485 NSTATATGRDLN
+2485 NSTATATGQDLN

-2568 GYSKDFSAMS
+2568 GYSKDFSTMS
-2578 TALGDINT
+2578 TALEDINT

-2607 GVQEV
+2607 GVQKV
-2612 FKTIKTFLTDEKVK
+2612 FNTIKTFLTDEKVK

-2667 TAGTTPM
+2667 TAGTTTM

-2682 KMATEQQKTN
+2682 KIVTEQQKTN
-2692 QGNKTIEKGDVVKI
+2692 QGNKTIEKGDVVKVK
-2706 TKKSVQAYK
+2706 KKSVKAYK
-2715 KVKGKNKFKKNGK
+2715 KVKGKNKFKENGK
-2728 TSKGEYI
+2728 ANKGEYI
-2735 VQAAPVTA
+2735 VQAAPVTV

-2828 KANYTRNMN
+2828 KTNYIRNMN
-2837 SRTQLQDASNQLE
+2837 SRTQLQDISNQLE
-2850 QNVHIEA
+2850 QKVHIEA
-2857 IFPNVSQSHEIEDA
+2857 TFPNVSQSHEIEDA

>member
-346 TLGDYTAEMEA
+346 TLGNYTAEMEA
-357 MGFNVLNANGKLR
+357 MGFNVLDANGKLR

-438 MESTAAHLQKLSTSA
+438 MESTAAHLQELSTVA
-453 EDIFDTLIKPEEIN
+453 EDVYDTLIKPEEIN
-467 AVIDVFR
+467 ALLDVFI
-474 NGTDVLGAFF
+474 NGVDVLGTFF

-489 GVKSMVAGAAV
+489 GVKSMAAGAAV

-518 SKSQAQNNKDLADV
+518 SKSQAQNNKDLADA
-532 KKGAILKNW
+532 KKDAILKNW
-541 EDKGE
+541 EDKGK
-546 SVSGSDMA
+546 SPSGDDAA
-554 KVANYEKQSQL
+554 KVANYEKQSEL
-565 AKDILEVE
+565 AKDILKVE

-632 AQYTENIRIE
+632 AQYIENIRIE

-682 NALSKTKEGEE
+682 DALSKTKEGEK

-707 IQDRIEDTNNAI
+707 IQDRIEDTNKAI
-719 NEQKSKVQEVN
+719 DTQKSEVQKVN
-730 DELKKQEQIH
+730 DELKKQEQIYK
-740 ENIIQAKEQTN
+740 NITQAKEQTE
-751 QVKDQETEKQAS
+751 QVENQETETQAS
-763 FDQQKEDAEKAAFLQ
+763 FDQQKEDVEKATLLQ
-778 NSIDL
+778 NKVDL
-783 LTNSLSV
+783 LTNSLSM
-790 LATTWGAFQSLGSI
+790 LTMTWGAFQSLGSI
-804 WSDEDLSFGEKL
+804 WSDEDLTIGEKL
-816 AQTFGLLITSGGL
+816 GQTIMTLGMAIPSLISSYQSLSNVLGENVTIEGILNGLLGENTGETIVNTGATVANADAEKVQSAAKDEGAVSEELDTAGTKKNTL
-829 LINSVGQ
+829 ET
-836 IKDAYSGL
+836 IKN
-844 TNIFKD
+844 T
-850 ASDAQAVQVKILE
+850 
-863 MLGVAQTKEAATTM
+863 AATLLE
-877 TQAGA
+877 GG
-882 NEIENATE
+882 
-890 NETQKENIESA
+890 KK
-901 VTEIAQAGAENNEAA
+901 GG
-916 ATMNQV
+916 
-922 KANLTKI
+922 TKI
-929 GSGAKEA
+929 VEV
-936 GKTLLSKVP
+936 LQKVW
-945 GVLDEIFKKLGKFIG
+945 GILGKFAV
-960 PLAAITLS
+960 PLALIGGLIASISFATK
-968 LQAIKIWA
+968 QW
-976 NNFQKWR
+976 QKAQ
-983 EEDAKAAATQAK
+983 EESAKASAAQAK
-995 AQDEVV
+995 AQDEVI
-1001 QKTNEEYSKT
+1001 QKTNEEYNKT
-1011 KELKNAY
+1011 KELKNSY

-1028 EISTGE
+1028 EISTRE

-1069 INGVSMDDVITENE
+1069 INGVSMDDVIDENTA
-1083 KGIEAQKNAIKTD
+1083 GIEAQKNAIKTD

-1101 VEGSSRDSFFGLGE
+1101 VEGSSRDSFFGLG
-1115 KTVDVGIISGL
+1115 KQTVDVGIISGF

-1189 AASGYQNTIDETKVE
+1189 AASGYQNTIDEVKVE

-1213 NEKKGGFKNIEEYNN
+1213 YEKKGGFQNIEEYNN

-1254 ELLSTQDDLAASM
+1254 ELLSTQDELAASM
-1267 HGWESVAGTAGA
+1267 HDWESVAGTTGA
-1279 TFADSVA
+1279 TFADGIA
-1286 NNFTDSKDLID
+1286 KNFTDSKDLID
-1297 KVLNET
+1297 KIVAET
-1303 GMSIEEFS
+1303 GMSIDELSEHDLS
-1311 KLDIYQQRDILK
+1311 ELAKNVT
-1323 ANLSEDEY
+1323 NLSDEEAD
-1331 QKVALGFEQFKNAA
+1331 ALALAFEQYKSAA
-1345 DDANLSLKNFY
+1345 DDATLTYEDFY
-1356 DQAGKKNPLEGLWLE
+1356 NQVSKENPLEGLWLE
-1371 DKTFKAKT
+1371 DETFKAKT

-1401 DWDSILA
+1401 DWDKILA
-1408 LDTAEDRMEKFQELM
+1408 LDTAEDRMKKFQELM
-1423 AYHLSDL
+1423 AYYLSDL
-1430 KEDFGSTLAPGYN
+1430 KEDFGSTLAPNYN

-1448 LTSQDAY
+1448 LISQDAY

-1466 YNSLINNAELI
+1466 YDNLINNAEII
-1477 KDIIPE
+1477 KAVIPE
-1483 LTDEMDTLADKS
+1483 LTDEMDTLANKS

-1595 MAKRIA
+1595 MARRIA

-1636 EGMNKIRGSVEDLF
+1636 EGMDKIRGSVEDLF

-1689 VDIAGVTDADQL
+1689 VDIAGVTDAEQL
-1701 SGELANLNSMIQD
+1701 SGEFANLNSMIQN
-1714 TDLENLKI
+1714 TDLENLEI

-1729 GLTSAFQEVVNSAQM
+1729 GLDVALQSMLDSTAITV
-1744 TTDEANAALA
+1744 DDCNAILEGM
-1754 ALGFEPKIEWV
+1754 GFEPKIDYQEVPV
-1765 EVDNQGQSAVKGMT
+1765 EVGSVN
-1779 DYTYTDE
+1779 
-1786 TGKSHTVTMESNIA
+1786 
-1800 QTTDGVTRIPIINGS
+1800 QTTQTAEVIGPDGEKRTVSLDSITKTDGGSVAKIPIINGS

-1821 APKSTA
+1821 APKSTTPM
-1827 GSKPKSGGGGG
+1827 KPKSGGGGG
-1838 GGGSKKGKK
+1838 GGGSKGKK

-1865 EQIDLLNTNLDKLA
+1865 EQIDLLNTNLDRLA

-1891 DNLKEQGILLE
+1891 DNLKEQGNLLE

-2023 QNNID
+2023 QDNID

-2042 EVKLEVRDAQ
+2042 EIKLEVRDVQ

-2059 NEWNSLTAKQPVKLK
+2059 NEWNSLTAKQPIKLK

-2080 NANIAKDNIEDL
+2080 NANIAKDNIKEL

-2153 AMGEISDAM
+2153 AMDEISGAM
-2162 AEQISDMEFYSDSL
+2162 DKQISDMEFYSDSI
-2176 QHVINVNQKLL
+2176 QHIINVNEKLY
-2187 GESTSA
+2187 GENKA
-2193 ANNKE
+2193 AGKNTDY
-2198 HYKNLVKQNNETI
+2198 YKNLVEQSNTL
-2211 GVLKKNADY
+2211 VTTLKGNADY
-2220 WKEEMNK
+2220 WKSEMDSITDKNSD
-2227 MAGVNEEA
+2227 A
-2235 YKTAKENYISATKEM
+2235 YKTAKENYISATKDM
-2250 QSALET
+2250 QAALET
-2256 SLENIQTAL
+2256 TLENIQLQL
-2265 ENSITSIFE
+2265 EQNIKSLFITFE
-2274 TFTNSLLSEN
+2274 EGLSPDN
-2284 WGFDNMIQDWEM
+2284 WNVDTMTSDWEM
-2296 AVSESETYLTNIN
+2296 AVEESERYLNNID

-2346 MLKEQGRLTQYDID
+2346 VLKEQGKLTQYDID

-2383 KLRLR
+2383 KMRLR

-2399 TADEDNVAEKQA
+2399 VADQDNIAEKQA
-2411 EVDNLKAE
+2411 AVDNLKAE
-2419 MAEDDWKYFKTNV
+2419 IANDDFKHMKDVVSQYLGDESDFAER
-2432 TNAIDSFSNFKSDY
+2432 Y
-2446 AEMLASGASQEEL
+2446 AEMAANGATDTEL
-2459 QEFLENYGQEMANN
+2459 KEFQENYISRLVDQGGEFSKAWK
-2473 TDLFNDSINYLL
+2473 YLTE
-2485 NSTATATGRDLN
+2485 STSVATGKDLGS
-2497 KMTEEEKIAMLQEQF
+2497 MSEKEKLQMLKDNY
-2512 GEDIMTSES
+2512 GEDIIDSKALE
-2521 LSFLK
+2521 FLNELTK
-2526 KLSNNTKTAEDATN
+2526 KLKTPEKATKNLNEALFTQIDTARKDAEDAKKRASAAAE
-2540 YLKDNILSLA
+2540 YGDNF
-2550 QTEIKWA
+2550 E
-2557 EEQKEAAGEYA
+2557 
-2568 GYSKDFSAMS
+2568 AMS
-2578 TALGDINT
+2578 AALGDINT

-2597 TITNLKEQLD
+2597 TITNLEEQLK
-2607 GVQEV
+2607 GVKSV
-2612 FKTIKTFLTDEKVK
+2612 FDTIKTFLTDEKVK

-2635 IGTNKDANGNDV
+2635 IGTSKDANGNDV

-2667 TAGTTPM
+2667 TAGTTTM

-2682 KMATEQQKTN
+2682 KIVTEQQKTN
-2692 QGNKTIEKGDVVKI
+2692 QGNKTIEKGDVVKVK
-2706 TKKSVQAYK
+2706 KKSVKAYK
-2715 KVKGKNKFKKNGK
+2715 KVKGKNKFKENGK
-2728 TSKGEYI
+2728 ANKGEYI
-2735 VQAAPVTA
+2735 VQAAPVTV
-2743 GKSTYAK
+2743 GKNTYAK

-2800 KMLDISRSMTSVM
+2800 KMLDISRSMTSVI

-2828 KANYTRNMN
+2828 KTNYIKNMN
-2837 SRTQLQDASNQLE
+2837 SKTQLQDISNQLE
-2850 QNVHIEA
+2850 QSVHIEA
-2857 IFPNVSQSHEIEDA
+2857 TFPNVSQSHEIEDA

-2886 RR
+2886 KR

>member
-1 MANNR
+1 
-6 QIKIGVGFDVD
+6 
-17 KSGLQSTLKDIESI
+17 
-31 KTKLGSISASASLGD
+31 
-46 KMNKELQDAGKTA
+46 
-59 SQLSDILSK
+59 
-68 SFNTNLGTINVTKF
+68 
-82 KNELAKT
+82 
-89 GMTISDVRQKLS
+89 
-101 GAGADGK
+101 
-108 AAFAQVGSALLSTNV
+108 
-123 QLKESNKLLDKM
+123 
-135 AQSMSNTVTWGITS
+135 
-149 SIFNNITNSVQ
+149 
-160 DAYHYVKQLD
+160 
-170 TSLNDIRIVTD
+170 
-181 KSAESMAKF
+181 
-190 AVQANDAA
+190 
-198 KNLGA
+198 
-203 STRDYTDASLIYYQQ
+203 
-218 GLGEAD
+218 
-224 VAARAETTLKAANVT
+224 
-239 GQNTEEVSQQLTA
+239 
-252 VWNGYKVSAE
+252 
-262 EAELYVDKLAAVA
+262 
-275 ATTASDLEELST
+275 
-287 GMSKVASAANLMGV
+287 
-301 DVDSLNAQLAT
+301 
-312 IVSVTRQAPESVGT
+312 
-326 ALKTIYA
+326 
-333 RMGDIEAGVDTET
+333 
-346 TLGDYTAEMEA
+346 
-357 MGFNVLNANGKLR
+357 
-370 DMSDVIEEIGNK
+370 
-382 WTTLSREQQI
+382 
-392 ALSQT
+392 
-397 MAGTRQYNNL
+397 
-407 LSLFDNWDMYTKA
+407 
-420 METSANAAGTLQK
+420 
-433 QQDTY
+433 
-438 MESTAAHLQKLSTSA
+438 
-453 EDIFDTLIKPEEIN
+453 
-467 AVIDVFR
+467 
-474 NGTDVLGAFF
+474 
-484 DAFGG
+484 
-489 GVKSMVAGAAV
+489 
-500 ISGIFSKQI
+500 
-509 GQGLINLQA
+509 
-518 SKSQAQNNKDLADV
+518 
-532 KKGAILKNW
+532 
-541 EDKGE
+541 
-546 SVSGSDMA
+546 
-554 KVANYEKQSQL
+554 
-565 AKDILEVE
+565 
-573 NGISE
+573 
-578 QQYQQMTT
+578 
-586 LQTELGALAE
+586 
-596 KKELIKQNLIADN
+596 
-609 EKLGISEKDTQEL
+609 
-622 LDDDDVLDEQ
+622 
-632 AQYTENIRIE
+632 
-642 LGKEQEALAELNKEQ
+642 
-657 EHNYQIQKKIQE
+657 
-669 LDRLSVEDFDREA
+669 
-682 NALSKTKEGEE
+682 
-693 ILNLYLEEKNAQQV
+693 
-707 IQDRIEDTNNAI
+707 
-719 NEQKSKVQEVN
+719 
-730 DELKKQEQIH
+730 
-740 ENIIQAKEQTN
+740 
-751 QVKDQETEKQAS
+751 
-763 FDQQKEDAEKAAFLQ
+763 
-778 NSIDL
+778 
-783 LTNSLSV
+783 
-790 LATTWGAFQSLGSI
+790 
-804 WSDEDLSFGEKL
+804 
-816 AQTFGLLITSGGL
+816 
-829 LINSVGQ
+829 
-836 IKDAYSGL
+836 
-844 TNIFKD
+844 
-850 ASDAQAVQVKILE
+850 
-863 MLGVAQTKEAATTM
+863 
-877 TQAGA
+877 
-882 NEIENATE
+882 
-890 NETQKENIESA
+890 
-901 VTEIAQAGAENNEAA
+901 
-916 ATMNQV
+916 
-922 KANLTKI
+922 
-929 GSGAKEA
+929 
-936 GKTLLSKVP
+936 
-945 GVLDEIFKKLGKFIG
+945 
-960 PLAAITLS
+960 
-968 LQAIKIWA
+968 
-976 NNFQKWR
+976 
-983 EEDAKAAATQAK
+983 
-995 AQDEVV
+995 
-1001 QKTNEEYSKT
+1001 
-1011 KELKNAY
+1011 
-1018 DELKEQYKNN
+1018 
-1028 EISTGE
+1028 
-1034 LRLQVVDLL
+1034 
-1043 QQYGLEK
+1043 
-1050 EAVEAKTASYEELL
+1050 
-1064 EIMNK
+1064 
-1069 INGVSMDDVITENE
+1069 
-1083 KGIEAQKNAIKTD
+1083 
-1096 IWANQ
+1096 
-1101 VEGSSRDSFFGLGE
+1101 
-1115 KTVDVGIISGL
+1115 
-1126 DDLSDILKDYEINFD
+1126 
-1141 LAGHVNLDDLTR
+1141 
-1153 VLVEDGNAFISE
+1153 
-1165 LSNSTS
+1165 
-1171 ESAAKLLEIV
+1171 
-1181 STQQESID
+1181 
-1189 AASGYQNTIDETKVE
+1189 
-1204 KIQEDVYGD
+1204 
-1213 NEKKGGFKNIEEYNN
+1213 
-1228 AVTKMAD
+1228 
-1235 SLQSEGIVE
+1235 
-1244 TYSEALEKAR
+1244 
-1254 ELLSTQDDLAASM
+1254 M

-1331 QKVALGFEQFKNAA
+1331 QKIALGFEQFKNAA
-1345 DDANLSLKNFY
+1345 DDANLSLQDFY
-1356 DQAGKKNPLEGLWLE
+1356 NQASKENPLEGLWLE

-1455 ISPDNIEDFSE
+1455 ISSDNIEDFSE

-1523 IFTKENAKESGLT
+1523 IFTKENAQESGLT

-1595 MAKRIA
+1595 MARRIA

-1636 EGMNKIRGSVEDLF
+1636 EGMDKIRGSVEDLF

-1689 VDIAGVTDADQL
+1689 VDIAGVTDAEQL
-1701 SGELANLNSMIQD
+1701 SGEFANLNSMIQNA
-1714 TDLENLKI
+1714 DLENLEI

-1729 GLTSAFQEVVNSAQM
+1729 GLDVALQGMLDSAAITV
-1744 TTDEANAALA
+1744 DDCNAILEGM
-1754 ALGFEPKIEWV
+1754 GFEPKIDYKEVPV
-1765 EVDNQGQSAVKGMT
+1765 EVGSVN
-1779 DYTYTDE
+1779 
-1786 TGKSHTVTMESNIA
+1786 
-1800 QTTDGVTRIPIINGS
+1800 QTTQTAEVIGPDGEKRIVSLDSITNTDGGSVAKIPIINGS

-1821 APKSTA
+1821 APKSTTPM
-1827 GSKPKSGGGGG
+1827 KPKSGGGGG
-1838 GGGSKKGKK
+1838 GGGGSKGKK
-1847 AEKQEKFKADID
+1847 VEKQEKFKADID
-1859 PFHEVN
+1859 PFHEIN
-1865 EQIDLLNTNLDKLA
+1865 EQIDLLNTNLDRLA

-1891 DNLKEQGILLE
+1891 NNLKEQGDLLE
-1902 KQNENLQEKIRITEQ
+1902 KQNKNLQEKIRITEQ
-1917 EIAQNKYKIQNSKV
+1917 EIAQNKYEMQNLKV
-1931 AGKNAKISFNKD
+1931 AGKKAKISFNKED

-1951 ALSDAEARVNKL
+1951 ALSSAEARVNKL

-1982 NNREKLAKRIEKA
+1982 KNRENLAKKIEKA

-2023 QNNID
+2023 QDNID
-2028 QIVENNVTIFTTAI
+2028 QIVENNVTIFTTGI
-2042 EVKLEVRDAQ
+2042 EIKLEVRDAQ

-2080 NANIAKDNIEDL
+2080 NANIAKDNIEEL

-2153 AMGEISDAM
+2153 AMGEIREAM
-2162 AEQISDMEFYSDSL
+2162 DEQISDMEFYADSL

-2187 GESTSA
+2187 GESASA

-2411 EVDNLKAE
+2411 EVDNIKAE

-2432 TNAIDSFSNFKSDY
+2432 TNAIDSFSTFKSDY

-2459 QEFLENYGQEMANN
+2459 QEFLEGYAQEMTNN

-2485 NSTATATGRDLN
+2485 NSTATATGQDLN

-2512 GEDIMTSES
+2512 GEDIMTSEA

-2526 KLSNNTKTAEDATN
+2526 ILSNKTKTAEDATN

-2568 GYSKDFSAMS
+2568 GYSKDFSTMS
-2578 TALGDINT
+2578 TALEDINK
-2586 EVTKFNENSKT
+2586 EVTQFNEDSKD

-2607 GVQEV
+2607 GVQSI
-2612 FKTIKTFLTDEKVK
+2612 FDAIKTFLTDEKVL
-2626 AGLEALKKA
+2626 AGLKALKNA

-2662 GSVGS
+2662 GPVAS
-2667 TAGTTPM
+2667 TAGTTTM
-2674 TAENTDAE
+2674 TTENTDAE
-2682 KMATEQQKTN
+2682 KMVTEQQKTN
-2692 QGNKTIEKGDVVKI
+2692 QGNKTIEKGDVVKVK
-2706 TKKSVQAYK
+2706 KKSVKAYK
-2715 KVKGKNKFKKNGK
+2715 KVKGKNKFKENGK
-2728 TSKGEYI
+2728 ANKGEYI
-2735 VQAAPVTA
+2735 VQAAPVTV
-2743 GKSTYAK
+2743 GKNTYAK

-2800 KMLDISRSMTSVM
+2800 KMLDISRSMTSVI

-2828 KANYTRNMN
+2828 KANYIRNMN
-2837 SRTQLQDASNQLE
+2837 SRTQLQDVSNQLE
-2850 QNVHIEA
+2850 QKVHIEA
-2857 IFPNVSQSHEIEDA
+2857 TFPNVSQSHEIEDA

-2886 RR
+2886 KR

>member
-6 QIKIGVGFDVD
+6 QVKIGIGFDVD
-17 KSGLQSTLKDIESI
+17 KNGLKELENIQNQLIN
-31 KTKLGSISASASLGD
+31 ISAQGNQAKGPSDLTKGL
-46 KMNKELQDAGKTA
+46 KEAGQTA
-59 SQLSDILSK
+59 SKLYDILEK
-68 SFNTNLGTINVTKF
+68 SYSANLGTVNVTKF
-82 KNELAKT
+82 KQELDKAGISVKTMKQDLAK
-89 GMTISDVRQKLS
+89 
-101 GAGADGK
+101 AGTQGN
-108 AAFAQVGSALLSTNV
+108 AAFASLSSALLNTNV
-123 QLKESNKLLDKM
+123 QLKKSSTLLDEM

-149 SIFNNITNSVQ
+149 SIFNRITNSVQ
-160 DAYHYVKQLD
+160 DAFHYVKQLD
-170 TSLNDIRIVTD
+170 SSLNDIRIVTD

-190 AVQANDAA
+190 AVQANNAA

-239 GQNTEEVSQQLTA
+239 GQSTEEVSQQLTA

-346 TLGDYTAEMEA
+346 TLGNYTAEMEA
-357 MGFNVLNANGKLR
+357 MGFNVLDANGKLR

-438 MESTAAHLQKLSTSA
+438 MESTAAHLQKLSTTA
-453 EDIFDTLIKPEEIN
+453 EDLYDTLIKPEEIN
-467 AVIDVFR
+467 ALLDTFT
-474 NGTDVLGAFF
+474 NGIDVLGTFF
-484 DAFGG
+484 DTFGG
-489 GVKSMVAGAAV
+489 GVKSMAAGAA
-500 ISGIFSKQI
+500 ILSSIFSKQI
-509 GQGLINLQA
+509 GEGLINFQ
-518 SKSQAQNNKDLADV
+518 KNKYQEQNNLDVINMKKESIQQKINENGKESIEESAAIARYKAEADH
-532 KKGAILKNW
+532 AERILKL
-541 EDKGE
+541 K
-546 SVSGSDMA
+546 
-554 KVANYEKQSQL
+554 
-565 AKDILEVE
+565 
-573 NGISE
+573 NGITNE
-578 QQYQQMTT
+578 DYKQMTAV
-586 LQTELGALAE
+586 QERIGALTEEMELHKQIAEE
-596 KKELIKQNLIADN
+596 KKKEFEEKYKDDEEKVDFDDLDGEIDALIEDLKNKKADLQDLQNN
-609 EKLGISEKDTQEL
+609 
-622 LDDDDVLDEQ
+622 DDVAD
-632 AQYTENIRIE
+632 
-642 LGKEQEALAELNKEQ
+642 
-657 EHNYQIQKKIQE
+657 QK
-669 LDRLSVEDFDREA
+669 
-682 NALSKTKEGEE
+682 EE
-693 ILNLYLEEKNAQQV
+693 IKELEEKLALLKQIREEENKTSSAK
-707 IQDRIEDTNNAI
+707 R
-719 NEQKSKVQEVN
+719 QK
-730 DELKKQEQIH
+730 D
-740 ENIIQAKEQTN
+740 A
-751 QVKDQETEKQAS
+751 QETDFGVME
-763 FDQQKEDAEKAAFLQ
+763 ENAEKAAAL
-778 NSIDL
+778 NDSITL
-783 LTNSLSV
+783 VTSSLSV

-804 WSDEDLSFGEKL
+804 WMDEDLSFGEKL

-890 NETQKENIESA
+890 DETQKENIESTT
-901 VTEIAQAGAENNEAA
+901 TEIVQAGTENNEAA

-945 GVLDEIFKKLGKFIG
+945 DVLDEIFKKLGKFAV
-960 PLAAITLS
+960 PLALIGGLIASISFATK
-968 LQAIKIWA
+968 QW
-976 NNFQKWR
+976 QKAQ
-983 EEDAKAAATQAK
+983 EESAKASAAQAK
-995 AQDEVV
+995 AQDEVI
-1001 QKTNEEYSKT
+1001 QKTNEEYNKT
-1011 KELKNAY
+1011 KELNNAY

-1064 EIMNK
+1064 DIMNK
-1069 INGVSMDDVITENE
+1069 INGVSMNDVITENE

-1101 VEGSSRDSFFGLGE
+1101 VEGSSKDSFFGLGE
-1115 KTVDVGIISGL
+1115 KTVDVGIISGF

-1213 NEKKGGFKNIEEYNN
+1213 HEKKGGFKNIEEYNN

-1267 HGWESVAGTAGA
+1267 HGWESMAGTAGA

-1371 DKTFKAKT
+1371 DETFKAKT

-1448 LTSQDAY
+1448 LISQDAY

-1466 YNSLINNAELI
+1466 YDSLINNAELI
-1477 KDIIPE
+1477 KTIIPE

-1595 MAKRIA
+1595 MARRIA

-1689 VDIAGVTDADQL
+1689 VDIAGVTDAEQL
-1701 SGELANLNSMIQD
+1701 SGEFANLNSMIQNA
-1714 TDLENLKI
+1714 DLENLEI

-1729 GLTSAFQEVVNSAQM
+1729 GLDVALQGMLDSAAITV
-1744 TTDEANAALA
+1744 DECNAILEGM
-1754 ALGFEPKIEWV
+1754 GFEPKIDYQEVPV
-1765 EVDNQGQSAVKGMT
+1765 EVGSVN
-1779 DYTYTDE
+1779 
-1786 TGKSHTVTMESNIA
+1786 
-1800 QTTDGVTRIPIINGS
+1800 QTTQTAEVIGPDGEKRTVSLDSITQTDGGSVAKIPIINGS

-1821 APKSTA
+1821 APKSTTPM
-1827 GSKPKSGGGGG
+1827 KPKSSGRGGGGG
-1838 GGGSKKGKK
+1838 GNKNKGGNAITDFFKDEIDIYHEINTQLEILERNYDKLHK
-1847 AEKQEKFKADID
+1847 AQEKLTGSAL
-1859 PFHEVN
+1859 V
-1865 EQIDLLNTNLDKLA
+1865 
-1879 KKQEKAFGKDLI
+1879 
-1891 DNLKEQGILLE
+1891 DNLKEQTKAINDQIKALE
-1902 KQNENLQEKIRITEQ
+1902 TKRKIAEQEARNIKKKDLDTTGNLQEQYNNLTKKQ
-1917 EIAQNKYKIQNSKV
+1917 KNSKK
-1931 AGKNAKISFNKD
+1931 GKELKKKLSNSKKNDLYSGNLYLEYTNQ
-1943 GSIANYDE
+1943 GTIANYDE
-1951 ALSDAEARVNKL
+1951 VLRSEQSAIQKMEKAYNTKL
-1963 VSKYNKIAKK
+1963 KKAKK
-1973 EYKEDSKEY
+1973 GGVSDKEQKSLDKE
-1982 NNREKLAKRIEKA
+1982 LAKIEKA
-1995 KEDYSELQELMD
+1995 KANYEELKSSMDNYDELMSQTIAD
-2007 GYDEY
+2007 
-2012 LVSKEDLINQM
+2012 
-2023 QNNID
+2023 ID
-2028 QIVENNVTIFTTAI
+2028 QKMQDLYDQKI
-2042 EVKLEVRDAQ
+2042 EIQIETFDSKLKLRLDSSQLERD
-2052 VSYNDFL
+2052 YNDFL
-2059 NEWNSLTAKQPVKLK
+2059 KEINEDDDNGIVEDMKINTSSMKTYQNDISKTKQQLAEAQAAYATISNGGI
-2074 VDTDLN
+2074 DATFGN
-2080 NANIAKDNIEDL
+2080 NAAAALEKVKEYQKLLTDQLLDYKEVQKEVHEQYLDL
-2092 TTMVTKTQAELA
+2092 LDSMNEQFDEQYEAYERINDELEHL
-2104 TIQQGGVSTLFGK
+2104 G
-2117 NEKLA
+2117 N
-2122 YDTLKGYTE
+2122 
-2131 KLQSSLSDLQ
+2131 LQS
-2141 GYYQDVAASIVD
+2141 
-2153 AMGEISDAM
+2153 
-2162 AEQISDMEFYSDSL
+2162 
-2176 QHVINVNQKLL
+2176 KLL
-2187 GESTSA
+2187 GEQS
-2193 ANNKE
+2193 
-2198 HYKNLVKQNNETI
+2198 Y
-2211 GVLKKNADY
+2211 D
-2220 WKEEMNK
+2220 EMNK
-2227 MAGVNEEA
+2227 ILDGQIKNSQAQINAKKKEIDAQKKIRDAAKEGSDEWKKANERILQAEADIRSLTESTIDAALTRYENRINKIFDDAEKKVAGMSFEEA
-2235 YKTAKENYISATKEM
+2235 DKEWESFSTYDNEFLDGINRAYGINDFKDRAEDAINST
-2250 QSALET
+2250 
-2256 SLENIQTAL
+2256 
-2265 ENSITSIFE
+2265 NSIKA
-2274 TFTNSLLSEN
+2274 
-2284 WGFDNMIQDWEM
+2284 QEM
-2296 AVSESETYLTNIN
+2296 LN
-2309 KANQLKQ
+2309 
-2316 LELKYQQAIDKSS
+2316 
-2329 SLSTQ
+2329 
-2334 KELLALKQEELN
+2334 ALKDDELN
-2346 MLKEQGRLTQYDID
+2346 KLKEKNKLTQYDVD
-2360 RANKKLQLKLA
+2360 RANKMLDITLKQ
-2371 EIALEEAQNNKS
+2371 IALEEAQNNKS
-2383 KLRLR
+2383 KMRLR

-2399 TADEDNVAEKQA
+2399 VADNDQVDKLQDELDKAKNELYNFDKEEYKENVQKVKNQYAMMQEELKELMLSEDYKQADKEIQAQMVSNVTSRHEGIIQGLVESNNRIRTNIEQSALDEALAEGVISQQEYDNMTVEQKENFMNNLLGIWDSGYQNIANLLNGEGGFSTQVLEMLTSSGEAVGEFKTTVNEALGNTGEQVKEWATLISDETSALTGENGVITKVNTAFDEILTTFTGKDGEGGLIKGAKDTLNEVNNLATGFKTMAEEATKAAAAAKDAINASNEANASAAETATNQNTIENSTPPAPTTINQDNGGTSTSSSVNGILEKGDRITLAKKTNIYKYDSKKKKFTDTKKDAAKNKEFNVAEVKKVGNT
-2411 EVDNLKAE
+2411 E
-2419 MAEDDWKYFKTNV
+2419 
-2432 TNAIDSFSNFKSDY
+2432 Y
-2446 AEMLASGASQEEL
+2446 A
-2459 QEFLENYGQEMANN
+2459 
-2473 TDLFNDSINYLL
+2473 
-2485 NSTATATGRDLN
+2485 
-2497 KMTEEEKIAMLQEQF
+2497 KI
-2512 GEDIMTSES
+2512 SS
-2521 LSFLK
+2521 
-2526 KLSNNTKTAEDATN
+2526 
-2540 YLKDNILSLA
+2540 KDN
-2550 QTEIKWA
+2550 
-2557 EEQKEAAGEYA
+2557 
-2568 GYSKDFSAMS
+2568 
-2578 TALGDINT
+2578 
-2586 EVTKFNENSKT
+2586 
-2597 TITNLKEQLD
+2597 
-2607 GVQEV
+2607 
-2612 FKTIKTFLTDEKVK
+2612 
-2626 AGLEALKKA
+2626 
-2635 IGTNKDANGNDV
+2635 
-2647 TSDGSLSAAGSDAQA
+2647 
-2662 GSVGS
+2662 
-2667 TAGTTPM
+2667 
-2674 TAENTDAE
+2674 
-2682 KMATEQQKTN
+2682 
-2692 QGNKTIEKGDVVKI
+2692 
-2706 TKKSVQAYK
+2706 
-2715 KVKGKNKFKKNGK
+2715 
-2728 TSKGEYI
+2728 
-2735 VQAAPVTA
+2735 
-2743 GKSTYAK
+2743 
-2750 LANDKWVKK
+2750 KWVKK
-2759 ESISGYDTGGYTGDW
+2759 SAINTTSFDTGGYTGDW
-2774 KSSEGRLA
+2774 KSSDGRLA
-2782 FLHQK
+2782 FLHKK

-2813 SSVSNKIKDMMYQID
+2813 SSVSNKIKDMIYQID
-2828 KANYTRNMN
+2828 KANYIRNMN
-2837 SRTQLQDASNQLE
+2837 SRTQLQDISNQLE
-2850 QNVHIEA
+2850 QKVHIEA
-2857 IFPNVSQSHEIEDA
+2857 TFPNVSQSHEIEDA

-2886 RR
+2886 KR

>member
-1 MANNR
+1 MANNK

-301 DVDSLNAQLAT
+301 DIDSLNAQLAT

-357 MGFNVLNANGKLR
+357 MGFNVLDANGKLR

-546 SVSGSDMA
+546 SVSGSDTA

-573 NGISE
+573 NGITE
-578 QQYQQMTT
+578 EQYQQMTA

-596 KKELIKQNLIADN
+596 EKELIQQNLIAEN
-609 EKLGISEKDTQEL
+609 EKLGISKESTLILYEDADALTDFIALNNQYEDQLNDLLYIQTKIKEISQETDADRVDAL
-622 LDDDDVLDEQ
+622 INQLQNSNIQNDKEVYEYFLKSSKEQ
-632 AQYTENIRIE
+632 VKYEQE
-642 LGKEQEALAELNKEQ
+642 LGKKIQNTNEHYQKRKAIAEEVENAQKKTKQVEDQEAEKE
-657 EHNYQIQKKIQE
+657 
-669 LDRLSVEDFDREA
+669 
-682 NALSKTKEGEE
+682 
-693 ILNLYLEEKNAQQV
+693 
-707 IQDRIEDTNNAI
+707 
-719 NEQKSKVQEVN
+719 
-730 DELKKQEQIH
+730 
-740 ENIIQAKEQTN
+740 
-751 QVKDQETEKQAS
+751 AS
-763 FDQQKEDAEKAAFLQ
+763 FNQQKEDAEKAAFLQ
-778 NSIDL
+778 NSVDL

-804 WSDEDLSFGEKL
+804 WSDEDLSFGEKF

-863 MLGVAQTKEAATTM
+863 MLGVAQTKEAVTTT
-877 TQAGA
+877 TQTVA

-890 NETQKENIESA
+890 DETQKENIESTT
-901 VTEIAQAGAENNEAA
+901 TEIAQAGAENNEAA

-995 AQDEVV
+995 AQDEVI
-1001 QKTNEEYSKT
+1001 QKTNEEYNKT
-1011 KELKNAY
+1011 KELNNAY

-1064 EIMNK
+1064 DIMNK
-1069 INGVSMDDVITENE
+1069 INGVSMNDVITENE

-1101 VEGSSRDSFFGLGE
+1101 VEGSSRDTVFGE
-1115 KTVDVGIISGL
+1115 QTVDVGIISGF

-1213 NEKKGGFKNIEEYNN
+1213 YEKKGGFQNIEEYNN
-1228 AVTKMAD
+1228 AVTKMAN

-1254 ELLSTQDDLAASM
+1254 ELLSTQDELAASM
-1267 HGWESVAGTAGA
+1267 HGWEAVAETTGT

-1286 NNFTDSKDLID
+1286 KNFTDSKDLID

-1331 QKVALGFEQFKNAA
+1331 QKIALGFEQLKNAA
-1345 DDANLSLKNFY
+1345 GDANLSLQDFY
-1356 DQAGKKNPLEGLWLE
+1356 NQASKENPLEGLWLE
-1371 DKTFKAKT
+1371 DETFKAKT

-1448 LTSQDAY
+1448 LISQDAY

-1466 YNSLINNAELI
+1466 YDSLINNAELI
-1477 KDIIPE
+1477 KTIIPE

-1595 MAKRIA
+1595 MARRIA

-1636 EGMNKIRGSVEDLF
+1636 EGMNKIRDSVEDLF

-1689 VDIAGVTDADQL
+1689 VDIAGVTDAEQL
-1701 SGELANLNSMIQD
+1701 SGEFANLNSMIQN
-1714 TDLENLKI
+1714 TDLENLEI

-1729 GLTSAFQEVVNSAQM
+1729 GLDVALQGMLDSAAITV
-1744 TTDEANAALA
+1744 DECNAILEGM
-1754 ALGFEPKIEWV
+1754 GFEPKIDYQEVPV
-1765 EVDNQGQSAVKGMT
+1765 EVGSVN
-1779 DYTYTDE
+1779 
-1786 TGKSHTVTMESNIA
+1786 
-1800 QTTDGVTRIPIINGS
+1800 QTTQTAEVIGPDGEKRTVSLDSITKTDGGSVAKIPIINGS

-1821 APKSTA
+1821 APKSTTPM
-1827 GSKPKSGGGGG
+1827 KPKSGGGGG
-1838 GGGSKKGKK
+1838 GGGSKKGQK

-1865 EQIDLLNTNLDKLA
+1865 EQIDLLNTNLDRLA
-1879 KKQEKAFGKDLI
+1879 KKQEKAFGQDLI
-1891 DNLKEQGILLE
+1891 NNLKKQGDLLE
-1902 KQNENLQEKIRITEQ
+1902 KQNKNLQDKIKITEK
-1917 EIAQNKYKIQNSKV
+1917 EIAQNKYKMQNLKV
-1931 AGKNAKISFNKD
+1931 AGKEAKISFNKD

-1951 ALSDAEARVNKL
+1951 ALSSAEARVNKL

-1973 EYKEDSKEY
+1973 EYKEGSKKDK
-1982 NNREKLAKRIEKA
+1982 NRKKLAKNIEKA

-2012 LVSKEDLINQM
+2012 LVSKEDLINQV
-2023 QNNID
+2023 QDNID

-2042 EVKLEVRDAQ
+2042 EIKLEVRDAK
-2052 VSYNDFL
+2052 VSYNNFL

-2122 YDTLKGYTE
+2122 YETLKGYTE

-2141 GYYQDVAASIVD
+2141 GCYQDVAASIVD
-2153 AMGEISDAM
+2153 AMDEISKAM
-2162 AEQISDMEFYSDSL
+2162 DEQISDMEFYADSL

-2187 GESTSA
+2187 GESASA

-2432 TNAIDSFSNFKSDY
+2432 TNAIDSFSTFKSDY

-2459 QEFLENYGQEMANN
+2459 QEFLEGYAQEMTNN
-2473 TDLFNDSINYLL
+2473 TDLFNDSISYLL
-2485 NSTATATGRDLN
+2485 NSTATATGQDLN

-2568 GYSKDFSAMS
+2568 GYSKDFSTMS
-2578 TALGDINT
+2578 TALEDINT

-2607 GVQEV
+2607 GVQKV
-2612 FKTIKTFLTDEKVK
+2612 FNTIKTFLTDEKVK

-2667 TAGTTPM
+2667 TAGTTTM

-2682 KMATEQQKTN
+2682 KIVTEQQKTN
-2692 QGNKTIEKGDVVKI
+2692 QGNRTIEKGDVVKI
-2706 TKKSVQAYK
+2706 TKKSVKAYK
-2715 KVKGKNKFKKNGK
+2715 KVKGKNKFKENGK
-2728 TSKGEYI
+2728 ANKGEYI
-2735 VQAAPVTA
+2735 VQAAPVTV
-2743 GKSTYAK
+2743 GKNIYAE
-2750 LANDKWVKK
+2750 LAKDKWVKK
-2759 ESISGYDTGGYTGDW
+2759 GSISGYDTGGYTGDW

-2800 KMLDISRSMTSVM
+2800 KMLDISRSMTSVI
-2813 SSVSNKIKDMMYQID
+2813 SSVSNKIKDMIYQID

-2850 QNVHIEA
+2850 QKVHIEA
-2857 IFPNVSQSHEIEDA
+2857 TFPNVSQSHEIEDA

-2886 RR
+2886 KR